1 MPSEFRSVRVIH
13 NRLSSPF
20 LDRLLHL
27 RGWMELNL
35 AETSG
40 ILPSVVSAHLCGKR
54 PIRPQ
59 HLAAYLRILDR
70 QERVAFLHAWLR
82 DNVDHDVIANLLEGT
97 KTDSMPSTEENQC
110 RMLDWWAT
118 AIVRDSTFAKIF
130 GRFSTKAGS
139 QFPSVLLLQ
148 VCTAVGQLQK
158 WLLEKECSVF
168 YFLRS
173 LWARA
178 EQAAVGLVMLI
189 LALCQPGKVTQQVGE
204 VAGQAGE
211 LAERTLATS
220 LVATSFVAPALAET
234 TDFDSGDRSPSA
246 PETRKDKVE
255 RRANAKRSPS
265 RGQRRPQTGPALR
278 VGRTIEHEWRQL
290 VAARK
295 SVHSAFERL
304 INRAHPQES
313 KQKSRKQR
321 RS

>member
-1 MPSEFRSVRVIH
+1 
-13 NRLSSPF
+13 
-20 LDRLLHL
+20 
-27 RGWMELNL
+27 MELNL
-35 AETSG
+35 AERSG
-40 ILPSVVSAHLCGKR
+40 ILPRVVSAHLCGKR

-59 HLAAYLRILDR
+59 HLAAYLRVLDR
-70 QERVAFLHAWLR
+70 QQRVAFLHAWLR
-82 DNVDHDVIANLLEGT
+82 DNVDHNVIANLLDGT

-118 AIVRDSTFAKIF
+118 AIARDSTFAKIF

-139 QFPSVLLLQ
+139 QFPSVLLFQ

-158 WLLEKECSVF
+158 WLLEKECSVC

-178 EQAAVGLVMLI
+178 EQAAVGVVMLI
-189 LALCQPGKVTQQVGE
+189 LALCQPGRVTQQVGE

-211 LAERTLATS
+211 LAESTL
-220 LVATSFVAPALAET
+220 ATSFVAASLVAAAPVDT
-234 TDFDSGDRSPSA
+234 TVFDFDAGYAPPSP
-246 PETRKDKVE
+246 PEIRKDKVE
-255 RRANAKRSPS
+255 SRAPVKRSRS
-265 RGQRRPQTGPALR
+265 LGQPRRQSGPALR
-278 VGRTIEHEWRQL
+278 IGRTIEHEWRHL

-295 SVHSAFERL
+295 SVHSAFDRL